1 MGKNMFEVATRTKNM
16 FEVATRTKMRFP
28 FKGMISVEDLWDL
41 SVQNLDKVFKTLNSQ
56 RKEAQEESLLNV
68 KSSEDEVLDTQIA
81 IVKYIVGVK
90 LEEQAARVKAAENKE
105 KKQKIMALM
114 AKKDDEEME
123 NMSREELQKLLDEL
137 E

>member
-1 MGKNMFEVATRTKNM
+1 MSKNMFEVATR
-16 FEVATRTKMRFP
+16 EKMRFP
-28 FKGMISVEDLWDL
+28 FKGTISVEDLWDL

-56 RKEAQEESLLNV
+56 RKEAQEESLLNA

>member
-1 MGKNMFEVATRTKNM
+1 MSKNM

-41 SVQNLDKVFKTLNSQ
+41 SVQNLDKVFKALNSQ

-81 IVKYIVGVK
+81 IVKYIFDVK
-90 LEEQAARVKAAENKE
+90 LDEQAARVKVAENKE

-114 AKKDDEEME
+114 AKKDDEAME
-123 NMSREELQKLLDEL
+123 NMSKEELQKLLDEL

>member
-1 MGKNMFEVATRTKNM
+1 MSKNM

-41 SVQNLDKVFKTLNSQ
+41 SVQNLDKVFKALNSQ

-81 IVKYIVGVK
+81 IVKYIVNVK
-90 LEEQAARVKAAENKE
+90 LEERAAMVKAAENKE

-114 AKKDDEEME
+114 AKKDDEAME
-123 NMSREELQKLLDEL
+123 NMSKEELQKLLDEL

>member
-1 MGKNMFEVATRTKNM
+1 MNKNM

-41 SVQNLDKVFKTLNSQ
+41 SVQDLDKVFKTLNSQ
-56 RKEAQEESLLNV
+56 RKEVQEESLLDT
-68 KSSEDEVLDTQIA
+68 KSSEDERLETQIE
-81 IVKYIVGVK
+81 IVKYIVNVK

-114 AKKDDEEME
+114 AKKDDEAME
-123 NMSREELQKLLDEL
+123 NMSKEELQKLLDEL

>member
-1 MGKNMFEVATRTKNM
+1 MSKNM

-56 RKEAQEESLLNV
+56 RKEAQEESLLNA
-68 KSSEDEVLDTQIA
+68 KASEDEALDTQIA
-81 IVKYIVGVK
+81 IVKYIFDVK
-90 LEEQAARVKAAENKE
+90 SEEHAAMVKAAENKE

-114 AKKDDEEME
+114 AKKDDEAME
-123 NMSREELQKLLDEL
+123 NMSKEDLQKLLDEL

>member
-1 MGKNMFEVATRTKNM
+1 MSKNM

-90 LEEQAARVKAAENKE
+90 LEEQAARVKAVENKE

-123 NMSREELQKLLDEL
+123 NMSKEELQKLLDEL

>member
-1 MGKNMFEVATRTKNM
+1 MSKNM

-68 KSSEDEVLDTQIA
+68 RSSEDEVLDTQIE
-81 IVKYIVGVK
+81 IVKYIVNVK
-90 LEEQAARVKAAENKE
+90 LEEQAARVKDAENKE

-114 AKKDDEEME
+114 AKKDDEAME
-123 NMSREELQKLLDEL
+123 NMSKEELQKLLDEL

>member
-1 MGKNMFEVATRTKNM
+1 MSKNMFEVATR
-16 FEVATRTKMRFP
+16 EKMRFP

-56 RKEAQEESLLNV
+56 RKEAQEESLLNT
-68 KSSEDEVLDTQIA
+68 KSSEDERLETQIE
-81 IVKYIVGVK
+81 IVKYIVNVK
-90 LEEQAARVKAAENKE
+90 LEERAARVKDAENKE

-114 AKKDDEEME
+114 AKKDDEAME
-123 NMSREELQKLLDEL
+123 NMSKEELQKLLDEL

>member
-1 MGKNMFEVATRTKNM
+1 MSNNM

-41 SVQNLDKVFKTLNSQ
+41 SVQNLDNVFKTLNSQ
-56 RKEAQEESLLNV
+56 RKKAQEESLLNV
-68 KSSEDEVLDTQIA
+68 KSSEDEALDIQIE
-81 IVKYIVGVK
+81 IVKYIVNVK
-90 LEEQAARVKAAENKE
+90 LEEQAARAKATENRE

-114 AKKDDEEME
+114 AKKDDEAME
-123 NMSREELQKLLDEL
+123 NMSKEELQKLLDEL

>member
-1 MGKNMFEVATRTKNM
+1 MIKNMFEVATR
-16 FEVATRTKMRFP
+16 EKMRFP

-56 RKEAQEESLLNV
+56 RKEAQEESLLNT
-68 KSSEDEVLDTQIA
+68 KSSEDERLETQIE
-81 IVKYIVGVK
+81 IVKHIVSVK
-90 LEEQAARVKAAENKE
+90 LEEQAARVKEAENKE

-123 NMSREELQKLLDEL
+123 NMSKEELQKLLDEL

>member
-1 MGKNMFEVATRTKNM
+1 
-16 FEVATRTKMRFP
+16 MRFP

-41 SVQNLDKVFKTLNSQ
+41 SIQNLDKVFKTLNSQ
-56 RKEAQEESLLNV
+56 RKEAQEESLLSA
-68 KSSEDEVLDTQIA
+68 KSSEDEILDTQIE

-90 LEEQAARVKAAENKE
+90 LDEQAARIKATENKE

-114 AKKDDEEME
+114 AKKDDEALE
-123 NMSREELQKLLDEL
+123 NMSKEELQKLLDEI

>member
-1 MGKNMFEVATRTKNM
+1 MSKNM

-56 RKEAQEESLLNV
+56 RKEAQEESLLNT
-68 KSSEDEVLDTQIA
+68 KSSEDERLDTQIE
-81 IVKYIVGVK
+81 IVKYIVNVK
-90 LEEQAARVKAAENKE
+90 LEEQAARVKDAENKE

-114 AKKDDEEME
+114 AKKDDEAME
-123 NMSREELQKLLDEL
+123 NMSKEELQKLLDEL

>member
-1 MGKNMFEVATRTKNM
+1 MSKNM

-41 SVQNLDKVFKTLNSQ
+41 SVQNLDKVFKALNSQ

-114 AKKDDEEME
+114 AKKDDEAME

>member
-1 MGKNMFEVATRTKNM
+1 MSKNM

-41 SVQNLDKVFKTLNSQ
+41 SVQSLDKVFKTLNSQ
-56 RKEAQEESLLNV
+56 RKEAQEESLLNT
-68 KSSEDEVLDTQIA
+68 KSSEDERLDTQIE
-81 IVKYIVGVK
+81 IVKYIVNVK

-114 AKKDDEEME
+114 AKKDDEAME
-123 NMSREELQKLLDEL
+123 NMSKEELQKLLDEL

>member
-1 MGKNMFEVATRTKNM
+1 MIKNMFEVATR
-16 FEVATRTKMRFP
+16 EKMRFP

-56 RKEAQEESLLNV
+56 RKEAQEESLLNT
-68 KSSEDEVLDTQIA
+68 KSSEDERLDTQIE
-81 IVKYIVGVK
+81 IVKYIVNVK
-90 LEEQAARVKAAENKE
+90 LEEQAARAKAAENRE

-114 AKKDDEEME
+114 AKKDDEAME
-123 NMSREELQKLLDEL
+123 NMSKEELQKLLDEL

>member
-1 MGKNMFEVATRTKNM
+1 MSKNM

-56 RKEAQEESLLNV
+56 RKEAQEESLLNT
-68 KSSEDEVLDTQIA
+68 KSSEDERLDTQIE
-81 IVKYIVGVK
+81 IVKYIVNVK
-90 LEEQAARVKAAENKE
+90 LEEQAARVKDAENKE

-114 AKKDDEEME
+114 AKKDDEAME
-123 NMSREELQKLLDEL
+123 NMSKEELQRLLDEL

>member
-1 MGKNMFEVATRTKNM
+1 MSKNMFEVATR
-16 FEVATRTKMRFP
+16 EKMRFP

-56 RKEAQEESLLNV
+56 RKEAQEESLLNT
-68 KSSEDEVLDTQIA
+68 KSSEDERLETQIE

-90 LEEQAARVKAAENKE
+90 LEEQAARIKAAENRE

-114 AKKDDEEME
+114 AKKDDEAME
-123 NMSREELQKLLDEL
+123 NMSKEELQKLLDEL

>member
-1 MGKNMFEVATRTKNM
+1 MSKNM

-41 SVQNLDKVFKTLNSQ
+41 SVQNLDKVFKALNSQ

-68 KSSEDEVLDTQIA
+68 KSSEDEVLDTQIG

-90 LEEQAARVKAAENKE
+90 LEEQAARAKASENKE

-123 NMSREELQKLLDEL
+123 NMSREELQKLLEEL
-137 E
+137 D

>member
-1 MGKNMFEVATRTKNM
+1 MNKNM

-56 RKEAQEESLLNV
+56 RKEAQEESLLNT
-68 KSSEDEVLDTQIA
+68 KSSEDERLETQIE
-81 IVKYIVGVK
+81 IVKHIVSVK
-90 LEEQAARVKAAENKE
+90 LEEQAARVKEAENKE

-123 NMSREELQKLLDEL
+123 NMSKEELQKLLDEL

>member
-1 MGKNMFEVATRTKNM
+1 MSKNM
-16 FEVATRTKMRFP
+16 FEVATRTKMRFT

-41 SVQNLDKVFKTLNSQ
+41 SVQNLDKVFKALNSQ

>member
-1 MGKNMFEVATRTKNM
+1 MSKNMFEVATRTK
-16 FEVATRTKMRFP
+16 VRFP

-56 RKEAQEESLLNV
+56 RKEAQEESLLNA

-81 IVKYIVGVK
+81 IVKYIFDVK
-90 LEEQAARVKAAENKE
+90 LDEQAARVKAAENKE

-114 AKKDDEEME
+114 AKKDDEAME
-123 NMSREELQKLLDEL
+123 NMSKEELQKLLDEL

>member
-1 MGKNMFEVATRTKNM
+1 MIKNMFEVATR
-16 FEVATRTKMRFP
+16 EKMRFP

-56 RKEAQEESLLNV
+56 RKEAQEESLLNT
-68 KSSEDEVLDTQIA
+68 KSSEDERLDTQIE
-81 IVKYIVGVK
+81 IVKYIVNVK
-90 LEEQAARVKAAENKE
+90 LEEQAARVKDAENKE

-114 AKKDDEEME
+114 AKKDDEAME
-123 NMSREELQKLLDEL
+123 NMSKEELQKLLDEL

>member
-1 MGKNMFEVATRTKNM
+1 MSKNMFEVATR
-16 FEVATRTKMRFP
+16 EKMRFP
-28 FKGMISVEDLWDL
+28 FKGTISVEDLWDL

-56 RKEAQEESLLNV
+56 RKEAQEESLLNA

-81 IVKYIVGVK
+81 IVKYIFDVK
-90 LEEQAARVKAAENKE
+90 LDEQATRVKAAENKE

-114 AKKDDEEME
+114 AKKDDEAME

>member
-1 MGKNMFEVATRTKNM
+1 MSKNMFEVATR
-16 FEVATRTKMRFP
+16 EKMRFP

-56 RKEAQEESLLNV
+56 RKEAQEESLLNT
-68 KSSEDEVLDTQIA
+68 KSSEDERLDTQIE
-81 IVKYIVGVK
+81 IVKYIVNVK
-90 LEEQAARVKAAENKE
+90 LEEQAARVKDAENKE

-114 AKKDDEEME
+114 AKKDDEAME
-123 NMSREELQKLLDEL
+123 NMSKEELQKLLDEL

>member
-1 MGKNMFEVATRTKNM
+1 MGKNM

>member
-1 MGKNMFEVATRTKNM
+1 MSKNM

-56 RKEAQEESLLNV
+56 RKEAQEESLLSA
-68 KSSEDEVLDTQIA
+68 KSSEDEVLDTQIE

-90 LEEQAARVKAAENKE
+90 LDEQAARIKAAENKE

-114 AKKDDEEME
+114 AKKDDEALES
-123 NMSREELQKLLDEL
+123 MSKEELQKLLDEI

>member
-1 MGKNMFEVATRTKNM
+1 MSKNMFEVATR
-16 FEVATRTKMRFP
+16 EKMRFP

-56 RKEAQEESLLNV
+56 RKEAQEESLLNT
-68 KSSEDEVLDTQIA
+68 KSSEDERLETQIE
-81 IVKYIVGVK
+81 IVKYIVNVK
-90 LEEQAARVKAAENKE
+90 LEEQAARAKAAENRE
-105 KKQKIMALM
+105 KKQKIMTLM
-114 AKKDDEEME
+114 AKKDDEAME

>member
-1 MGKNMFEVATRTKNM
+1 MSKNMFEVATR
-16 FEVATRTKMRFP
+16 EKMRFP

-114 AKKDDEEME
+114 AKKDDEAME
-123 NMSREELQKLLDEL
+123 NMSKEELQKLLDEL